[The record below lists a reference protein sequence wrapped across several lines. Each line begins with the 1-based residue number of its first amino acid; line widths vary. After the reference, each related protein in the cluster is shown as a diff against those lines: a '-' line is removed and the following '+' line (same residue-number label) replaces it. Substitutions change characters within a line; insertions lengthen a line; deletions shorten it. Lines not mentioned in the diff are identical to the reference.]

1 MRKDVKVF
9 SLIACVCLFAFIFVG
24 CSSKPAGPDQTE
36 IIKAIQTTIEGS
48 AAGLKLKSPIVLVEP
63 AKPVGDG
70 KEYSVK
76 AEYTVVDKE
85 GKEKKETLAYKLSS
99 SINDMG
105 VPVWTA
111 MEMK

>member
-1 MRKDVKVF
+1 MRKDFKLF
-9 SLIACVCLFAFIFVG
+9 SLFVFICMFAFIFVG
-24 CSSKPAGPDQTE
+24 CSSKPAGPDPAE
-36 IIKAIQTTIEGS
+36 IIKAIQTTVEGTP
-48 AAGLKLKSPIVLVEP
+48 AGLKLKSPVVLVEP

-76 AEYTVVDKE
+76 SEYTVVDKE
-85 GKEKKETLAYKLSS
+85 GKEKKETVTYKLTS

-105 VPVWTA
+105 VVVWMA